1 MCVGDFFIY
10 FEVRVIFMFWFV
22 YNIKDKLRL
31 VEQISFYKMKLYEFI
46 GVQKELF
53 LRNVEYWLVYVLWK
67 GFGVY

>member
-1 MCVGDFFIY
+1 
-10 FEVRVIFMFWFV
+10 MFWFV

-31 VEQISFYKMKLYEFI
+31 AEQISFYKMKLYEFI

>member
-10 FEVRVIFMFWFV
+10 FEVRFIFMFWFV

-31 VEQISFYKMKLYEFI
+31 AEQISFYKMKLYEFI

>member
-10 FEVRVIFMFWFV
+10 FEVRFIFMFWFV